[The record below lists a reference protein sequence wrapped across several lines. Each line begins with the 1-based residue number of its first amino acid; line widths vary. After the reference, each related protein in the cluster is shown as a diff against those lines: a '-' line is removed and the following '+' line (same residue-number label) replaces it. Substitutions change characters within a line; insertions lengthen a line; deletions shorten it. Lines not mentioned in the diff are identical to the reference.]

1 MVDTKF
7 RLTESPGQ
15 VQNSRELNNAL
26 MTEKVRAHFL
36 KEALGKASGEIQDLV
51 NKNRKLSTKLEAK
64 ENENKKLSAELK
76 ALKKER
82 KHDFGATSDLD
93 LRMMMR
99 LDELRYE
106 EEALKNTFVASN
118 EKFEDNIANN
128 KRKISAQEKN
138 IDINKEIIVSLTDD
152 LYEKSADVAAAVKKL
167 EEDVAVLNEWMKG
180 VKLAEQNPQPVWMNG
195 LGLAEDNCQAMWM
208 NGLGLAEGNHQV
220 KSAPDI
226 SAARLKQLKQLM
238 RSVRSV

>member
-1 MVDTKF
+1 MQGTVNNDSQPPNAGGLNIKQFKTLHSATKLSPSSIPLPTSSLLATYLPIQSTHQNSRIMVDTKF

-51 NKNRKLSTKLEAK
+51 NENRKLSTKLEAK

-118 EKFEDNIANN
+118 EKFEDNIANVRLSTPYDMLIRTN
-128 KRKISAQEKN
+128 TYLPFFTRTRERFLHKRRTST
-138 IDINKEIIVSLTDD
+138 STR
-152 LYEKSADVAAAVKKL
+152 KL
-167 EEDVAVLNEWMKG
+167 SS
-180 VKLAEQNPQPVWMNG
+180 P
-195 LGLAEDNCQAMWM
+195 
-208 NGLGLAEGNHQV
+208 
-220 KSAPDI
+220 
-226 SAARLKQLKQLM
+226 
-238 RSVRSV
+238 